1 MIYLLYFF
9 IFSCYIYFGDKMKIG
24 NVEINK
30 TCALAPMAGV
40 TDLSFRLICKEFG
53 AAYTVG
59 EMVSAKGVSM
69 NDKKSK
75 ELMRIGESEH
85 PSAVQLF
92 GNEPEIMAAAAK
104 YALSFSPDI
113 IDINMGC
120 PAPKIIKNKS
130 GCVLMKNP
138 ELAGKITRAVVDA
151 VDIPVT
157 VKFRTGW
164 DEISKNCVEFAK
176 IIEANGASAI
186 TVHGRTKEQ
195 MYAPP
200 VDIDSIKNVKQAV
213 KIPVIG
219 NGDIFTP
226 EDAKNMYEIT
236 CCDLVMV
243 GRGSLGRPWL
253 FSQINDYLVKGSYS
267 PDPSVEERMK
277 IMLRHAEN
285 ICELRGIHSGIL
297 EIRKHA
303 LWYTKGIKDSAKL
316 RKEFSVIKS
325 LDELRLLAE
334 KVTLLSD

>member
-1 MIYLLYFF
+1 
-9 IFSCYIYFGDKMKIG
+9 MKIK
-24 NVEINK
+24 NVEISD

-40 TDLSFRLICKEFG
+40 SDLTFRVICKEFG

-75 ELMRIGESEH
+75 ELMKIDEAEH
-85 PSAVQLF
+85 PCAIQIF
-92 GNEPEIMAAAAK
+92 GSEPEIMSQAAIF
-104 YALSFSPDI
+104 ALSFSPDI

-120 PAPKIIKNKS
+120 PAPKIVKNRS
-130 GCVLMKNP
+130 GSVLMKNP
-138 ELAGKITRAVVDA
+138 RLAGEITRAVVDA

-164 DEISKNCVEFAK
+164 DANSKNCVEFAK
-176 IIEANGASAI
+176 IIEANGADAI
-186 TVHGRTKEQ
+186 TIHGRTKEQ

-200 VDIDSIKNVKQAV
+200 VDIDSIAAVKNAV

-226 EDAKNMYEIT
+226 EDAKNMYDRT
-236 CCDLVMV
+236 GCDLVMV
-243 GRGSLGRPWL
+243 GRGALGRPWL
-253 FSQINDYLVKGSYS
+253 FSQIKEYLLSGEYS
-267 PDPSVEERMK
+267 SDPTPEEKMEV
-277 IMLRHAEN
+277 MLRHAES
-285 ICELRGIHSGIL
+285 ICKLRGMHRGML

-303 LWYTKGIKDSAKL
+303 LWYTKGIKGSAKL

-325 LDELRLLAE
+325 LDELKILAE
-334 KVTLLSD
+334 KVTSINE